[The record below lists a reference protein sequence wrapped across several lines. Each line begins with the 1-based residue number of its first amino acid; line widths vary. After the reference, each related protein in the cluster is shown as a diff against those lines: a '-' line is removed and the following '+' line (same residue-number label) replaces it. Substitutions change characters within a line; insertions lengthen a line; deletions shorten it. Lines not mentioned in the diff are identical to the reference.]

1 MSMSSEGSHL
11 PPSAQALRPRL
22 LPRARLEIDRLSQQP
37 VLLYPEGVMML
48 NETAAAILQLCNG
61 EHTLADIL
69 RELASRYEA
78 NPEQLQR
85 DVYEYLCSLR
95 DHNLVAWLE

>member
-1 MSMSSEGSHL
+1 MSMSSEGSLL
-11 PPSAQALRPRL
+11 PFSPTLRPRL

-78 NPEQLQR
+78 SPEQLQR
-85 DVYEYLCSLR
+85 DVYEYLRSLR
-95 DHNLVAWLE
+95 DQNLIAWLE

>member
-1 MSMSSEGSHL
+1 MSTPGEDSF
-11 PPSAQALRPRL
+11 PPPKVLRPCL

-37 VLLYPEGVMML
+37 ILLYPEGVMML

-61 EHTLADIL
+61 EYTLADIL
-69 RELASRYEA
+69 RELANRYEA
-78 NPEQLQR
+78 SPEQLQA

-95 DHNLVAWLE
+95 DQNLVAWLE